1 MRPPRRNRPLKRLPR
16 RTSPPRT
23 IPPPKTP
30 KRHPH
35 NVAITGGIGAGK
47 SEALRAFA
55 RHGAATASA
64 DEIVH
69 RLYADPYVRQALV
82 ERWGEEV
89 LSGGEVD
96 RKRVGEIVF
105 ADRGELAWLE
115 ALLHPRV
122 VDEQARWRTEQ
133 TAPLAVVEVPL
144 LYETGGEAR
153 FDAVVVITAS
163 EEVRRARTEVADIM
177 ERQGRLLSD
186 DEKAGKADFVYVN
199 DGSLEDLD
207 AFVRSVVQRLAP

>member
-1 MRPPRRNRPLKRLPR
+1 M
-16 RTSPPRT
+16 TPPRT
-23 IPPPKTP
+23 IPPL
-30 KRHPH
+30 

-69 RLYADPYVRQALV
+69 RLYGLPEVQTALV
-82 ERWGEEV
+82 ERWGEDV

-96 RKRVGEIVF
+96 RKRIGEIVF
-105 ADRGELAWLE
+105 ADRDELAWLE
-115 ALLHPRV
+115 SLLHPRV
-122 VDEQARWRTEQ
+122 VDEQARWRGEQ
-133 TAPLAVVEVPL
+133 TAPLLVVEIPL
-144 LYETGGEAR
+144 LYETGGEER
-153 FDAVVVITAS
+153 FDAVVVITAPA
-163 EEVRRARTEVADIM
+163 ETRRGRTDVADVT

-186 DEKAGKADFVYVN
+186 EEKAKRADFVYVN
-199 DGSLEDLD
+199 DGSLDDLD

>member
-1 MRPPRRNRPLKRLPR
+1 MKLPKRLPR

-23 IPPPKTP
+23 IPQL
-30 KRHPH
+30 

-69 RLYADPYVRQALV
+69 RLYADPEVQQALV
-82 ERWGEEV
+82 ERWGEGLV
-89 LSGGEVD
+89 RGGDVD
-96 RKRVGEIVF
+96 RRRVGEIVF
-105 ADRGELAWLE
+105 ADRDELTWLE

-122 VDEQARWRTEQ
+122 VAEQARWRAEQ
-133 TAPLAVVEVPL
+133 TAALAVVEVPL

-153 FDAVVVITAS
+153 FDAVVVITAP
-163 EEVRRARTEVADIM
+163 EETRRERTEVADVA
-177 ERQGRLLSD
+177 ERQDRLLSD
-186 DEKAGKADFVYVN
+186 DEKAKRADFVYVN
-199 DGSLEDLD
+199 DGSLEELD
-207 AFVRSVVQRLAP
+207 AFVQSVMQRLAS

>member
-1 MRPPRRNRPLKRLPR
+1 MTPLQHLPR

-23 IPPPKTP
+23 IPPL
-30 KRHPH
+30 

-69 RLYADPYVRQALV
+69 RLYADPDVQQALV
-82 ERWGEEV
+82 ERWGEHV
-89 LSGGEVD
+89 LSDGAVD

-105 ADRGELAWLE
+105 ADRDELLWLE

-122 VDEQARWRTEQ
+122 VAEQARWRAEQ

-144 LYETGGEAR
+144 LYEIGGESR
-153 FDAVVVITAS
+153 FDAVVVITAP
-163 EEVRRARTEVADIM
+163 EETRRERTEVADVT
-177 ERQGRLLSD
+177 ERQGRLLAD
-186 DEKAGKADFVYVN
+186 EEKAELADFVYVN
-199 DGSLEDLD
+199 EGSLDDLD
-207 AFVRSVVQRLAP
+207 DFVRSVVQRLAP

>member
-1 MRPPRRNRPLKRLPR
+1 MTPLKHLPR

-23 IPPPKTP
+23 IPPL
-30 KRHPH
+30 

-69 RLYADPYVRQALV
+69 RLYADPEVQQALV
-82 ERWGEEV
+82 GRWGAEV
-89 LSGGEVD
+89 LFGGEVD

-105 ADRGELAWLE
+105 GDRDELLWLE

-122 VDEQARWRTEQ
+122 VAEQARWRAEQ

-144 LYETGGEAR
+144 LYETGGQSR
-153 FDAVVVITAS
+153 FDAVVVVTAP
-163 EEVRRARTEVADIM
+163 EETRRERTDVPDVT
-177 ERQGRLLSD
+177 ERQGRLLA
-186 DEKAGKADFVYVN
+186 DEDKAERADFVYVN
-199 DGSLEDLD
+199 DGSLDDLD
-207 AFVRSVVQRLAP
+207 DFVRSVVQRLAP

>member
-23 IPPPKTP
+23 IPPPKP
-30 KRHPH
+30 L

-69 RLYADPYVRQALV
+69 RLYADPDVRQALV

-89 LSGGEVD
+89 LAGGEVD

-105 ADRGELAWLE
+105 ADRGELDWLE
-115 ALLHPRV
+115 SLLHPRV

-153 FDAVVVITAS
+153 FDAVVVITAPD
-163 EEVRRARTEVADIM
+163 EIRRSRTDVADVA

-207 AFVRSVVQRLAP
+207 AFVRGVVQRLAP

>member
-1 MRPPRRNRPLKRLPR
+1 MTPLQHLPR

-23 IPPPKTP
+23 IPPL
-30 KRHPH
+30 

-69 RLYADPYVRQALV
+69 RLYADPDVQQALV
-82 ERWGEEV
+82 ERWGEHV
-89 LSGGEVD
+89 LSDGAVD
-96 RKRVGEIVF
+96 RKRVGEIAF
-105 ADRGELAWLE
+105 ADRDELLWLE

-122 VDEQARWRTEQ
+122 VAEQARWRAEQ

-144 LYETGGEAR
+144 LYEIGGESR
-153 FDAVVVITAS
+153 FDAVVVITAP
-163 EEVRRARTEVADIM
+163 EETRRERTEVADVT
-177 ERQGRLLSD
+177 ERQGRLLAD
-186 DEKAGKADFVYVN
+186 EEKAELADFVYVN
-199 DGSLEDLD
+199 EGSLDDLD
-207 AFVRSVVQRLAP
+207 DFVRSVVQRLAP

>member
-1 MRPPRRNRPLKRLPR
+1 MTRPKHLPR

-23 IPPPKTP
+23 IPPL
-30 KRHPH
+30 

-69 RLYADPYVRQALV
+69 RLYADPEVRRALV
-82 ERWGEEV
+82 ERWGDGV
-89 LSGGEVD
+89 LSGEDVD

-115 ALLHPRV
+115 SLVHPRV
-122 VDEQARWRTEQ
+122 VVEQARWRAEQ
-133 TAPLAVVEVPL
+133 TAALAVVEVPL
-144 LYETGGEAR
+144 LYETGGESR
-153 FDAVVVITAS
+153 FDAVVVITAP
-163 EEVRRARTEVADIM
+163 EETRRGRTEVADVA

-186 DEKAGKADFVYVN
+186 DEKAAKADFVYVN

-207 AFVRSVVQRLAP
+207 AFVRGVVQRLAP

>member
-23 IPPPKTP
+23 IPPPKP
-30 KRHPH
+30 L

-69 RLYADPYVRQALV
+69 RLYADPEVRSALV
-82 ERWGEEV
+82 EHWGEEV

-163 EEVRRARTEVADIM
+163 EEVRRARTEVADIV
-177 ERQGRLLSD
+177 ERQGRMLSD

-207 AFVRSVVQRLAP
+207 AFVRGVVQRLAA